1 MGFPWRQILAGVKI
15 GAGVAAGVVTGGAAA
30 PVIALIPSLVE
41 TVESAFSGQPGS
53 GEKKKMLVLQM
64 SLFSIAAAEGISQ
77 KDLVEDEAAMD
88 AIDAIIEGC
97 VAFDKAIKAR
107 KK

>member
-1 MGFPWRQILAGVKI
+1 MGFPWKQILAGLKI
-15 GAGVAAGVVTGGAAA
+15 GAGIAGTVITGGAAA
-30 PVIALIPSLVE
+30 PILALIPALVG
-41 TVESAFSGQPGS
+41 TVEDAFINQPGS
-53 GEKKKMLVLQM
+53 GETKKRLVLQM

-77 KDLVEDEAAMD
+77 KDLIEDEAAMD
-88 AIDAIIEGC
+88 AIDQIIEGC